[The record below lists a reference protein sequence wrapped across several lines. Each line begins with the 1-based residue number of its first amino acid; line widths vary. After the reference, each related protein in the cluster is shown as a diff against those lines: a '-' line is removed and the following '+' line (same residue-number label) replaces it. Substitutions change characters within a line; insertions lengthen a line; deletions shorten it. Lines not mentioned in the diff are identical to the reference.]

1 MKEQAPLIILGLW
14 ALQETWV
21 TSHVCMQTQ
30 KFLAIMVKSNCGQH
44 CIPYSELLGTSL
56 QA

>member
-14 ALQETWV
+14 ALQETSV